1 MNGASPPSSSTASTG
16 GRLRLVARQLL
27 DVLKRVPIQPI
38 RAEHALSE
46 PPQALGTLC
55 IAQRGDLGGRGGAQ
69 NRMFHD
75 PWVAPERDENRIGE
89 RMLGVVRRVA
99 LVTCQSAHVPDV
111 RPVATPREKQL
122 TLLAAVLGSSVVF
135 LDATVT
141 SVALP
146 AIRGDLGGGL
156 AGQQWVTNAYLLALS
171 SLLLIGGSLGDVLGQ
186 KRVFLV
192 GVAGF
197 GLTSALCAVA
207 SSIPEL
213 CVFRSM
219 QGVCAA
225 LVTPTA
231 LAVIIHVF
239 AEDERA
245 RAIGTWTALSSIVGV
260 IGPFIGGL
268 LIAAGSWRLIF
279 LLNAPLVLVTV
290 TIARG
295 VPESANA
302 GIGGR
307 LDFPGALLAALAL
320 SGVVFAV
327 TEEPARGWSTL
338 VIGSLAA
345 GILGATAFVAHEAR
359 ARAPMLPLNLF
370 RERNFTI
377 GNLATLTAYLGLG
390 GVIFLLPVFLQEVSG
405 YSPVQAGLA
414 LLPVTSLMIVLSRR
428 FGALADRIGSRVL
441 ISLGALVAGCGLLLL
456 ARVDQRAD
464 YVSEILPAL
473 LVFGLGLA
481 MLVAPLTSTVLGAV
495 EEDHAGVAAAVNT
508 TLSRI
513 AQLFAVAV
521 LGAVVSLAFASRV
534 DATLRQSATDPAG
547 RQAISLAKR
556 QPLGAAS
563 LEGVRPG
570 ERLLLR
576 AAFDDAA
583 VHAFRVADTIA
594 AILVA
599 SGGLIAFAGIRNPRR
614 SVAAELCPA
623 GALCGA
629 SQELVHAR
637 HDRRSDRGFVD
648 HTVEIPSPEVAP

>member
-1 MNGASPPSSSTASTG
+1 M
-16 GRLRLVARQLL
+16 
-27 DVLKRVPIQPI
+27 
-38 RAEHALSE
+38 
-46 PPQALGTLC
+46 
-55 IAQRGDLGGRGGAQ
+55 
-69 NRMFHD
+69 
-75 PWVAPERDENRIGE
+75 
-89 RMLGVVRRVA
+89 
-99 LVTCQSAHVPDV
+99 
-111 RPVATPREKQL
+111 ATSREKQL
-122 TLLAAVLGSSVVF
+122 TLLAAVLGTSVVF
-135 LDATVT
+135 LDASVT
-141 SVALP
+141 GVALP

-197 GLTSALCAVA
+197 GITSALCAVA

-213 CVFRSM
+213 CAFRAM

-239 AEDERA
+239 PEDERA
-245 RAIGTWTALSSIVGV
+245 RAIGTWTAMSSVVGV
-260 IGPFIGGL
+260 IGPFVGGV

-290 TIARG
+290 TLIARG
-295 VPESANA
+295 IPEDASASSA
-302 GIGGR
+302 RR
-307 LDFPGALLAALAL
+307 LDLPGALLAAIAL
-320 SGVVFAV
+320 SGSVFAV

-338 VIGSLAA
+338 VAGSLAV
-345 GILGATAFVAHEAR
+345 GILGAIAFIAREAR
-359 ARAPMLPLNLF
+359 APAPMLPLSLF

-414 LLPVTSLMIVLSRR
+414 LLPVTSLLILFSRR
-428 FGALADRIGSRVL
+428 FGAIADRIGSRL
-441 ISLGALVAGCGLLLL
+441 PISLGALVAAGGLLLL
-456 ARVDQRAD
+456 ARVDRRAD
-464 YVSEILPAL
+464 YVSEVLPAL

-481 MLVAPLTSTVLGAV
+481 MLVAPLTATVLGAV

-508 TLSRI
+508 TLSRV

-521 LGAVVSLAFASRV
+521 LGAVVSLAFANRV
-534 DATLRQSATDPAG
+534 DATLRRAAIDAAG
-547 RQAISLAKR
+547 RAAITRAKR

-563 LEGVRPG
+563 LGGVRPG
-570 ERLLLR
+570 ERILLR
-576 AAFDDAA
+576 ATFDDAS
-583 VHAFRVADTIA
+583 VHAFRVADAIA
-594 AILVA
+594 AIFVV
-599 SGGLIAFAGIRNPRR
+599 SGGLIALAGVRNPRR
-614 SVAAELCPA
+614 MVAAELCPA

-629 SQELVHAR
+629 SQELVNTGQPR
-637 HDRRSDRGFVD
+637 IQDRGFVD
-648 HTVEIPSPEVAP
+648 RAVETPSRQVAR

>member
-1 MNGASPPSSSTASTG
+1 MGVRARAPSLITGREASGA
-16 GRLRLVARQLL
+16 
-27 DVLKRVPIQPI
+27 
-38 RAEHALSE
+38 
-46 PPQALGTLC
+46 
-55 IAQRGDLGGRGGAQ
+55 
-69 NRMFHD
+69 
-75 PWVAPERDENRIGE
+75 RDG
-89 RMLGVVRRVA
+89 
-99 LVTCQSAHVPDV
+99 QSAHVPGIQ
-111 RPVATPREKQL
+111 PVATSREKQL
-122 TLLAAVLGSSVVF
+122 TLLAAVLGTSVVF

-156 AGQQWVTNAYLLALS
+156 AGQQWVTNAYLLTLA
-171 SLLLIGGSLGDVLGQ
+171 SLLLSGGSLGDVLGQ

-213 CVFRSM
+213 CVFRAM
-219 QGVCAA
+219 QGACAA

-239 AEDERA
+239 PEDERA

-260 IGPFIGGL
+260 IGPFIGGV

-290 TIARG
+290 TLIARG
-295 VPESANA
+295 MPGSASA
-302 GIGGR
+302 GTAER
-307 LDFPGALLAALAL
+307 LDFSGALLAALAL
-320 SGVVFAV
+320 SGSVFAV
-327 TEEPARGWSTL
+327 TEEPAHGWSTL
-338 VIGSLAA
+338 VAGSLTA
-345 GILGATAFVAHEAR
+345 GILGAMGFVVREAR
-359 ARAPMLPLNLF
+359 ARAPMLPLSLF

-377 GNLATLTAYLGLG
+377 GNLATLTTYLGLG

-405 YSPVQAGLA
+405 YSPIQAGLA
-414 LLPVTSLMIVLSRR
+414 LLPVTSLTILLSRR
-428 FGALADRIGSRVL
+428 FGALADRVGSRVL

-464 YVSEILPAL
+464 YISEILPAL

-481 MLVAPLTSTVLGAV
+481 MLVAPLTATVLGAV
-495 EEDHAGVAAAVNT
+495 EGDHAGVAAAVNT
-508 TLSRI
+508 SLSRV

-521 LGAVVSLAFASRV
+521 LGAVVSLSFASRV
-534 DATLRQSATDPAG
+534 DATLRRSALDPAG
-547 RQAISLAKR
+547 RSALSRAKR
-556 QPLGAAS
+556 QPLVAAG
-563 LEGVRPG
+563 LVGVRSG
-570 ERLLLR
+570 ERVLLS
-576 AAFDDAA
+576 AAFDDAS
-583 VHAFRVADTIA
+583 VHAFRVADAIA
-594 AILVA
+594 AIFVV

-629 SQELVHAR
+629 SQELVQAR
-637 HDRRSDRGFVD
+637 
-648 HTVEIPSPEVAP
+648 EAVA

>member
-1 MNGASPPSSSTASTG
+1 
-16 GRLRLVARQLL
+16 
-27 DVLKRVPIQPI
+27 
-38 RAEHALSE
+38 
-46 PPQALGTLC
+46 
-55 IAQRGDLGGRGGAQ
+55 
-69 NRMFHD
+69 
-75 PWVAPERDENRIGE
+75 
-89 RMLGVVRRVA
+89 
-99 LVTCQSAHVPDV
+99 
-111 RPVATPREKQL
+111 VATPREKQL
-122 TLLAAVLGSSVVF
+122 TLLAAVLGTSVVF

-156 AGQQWVTNAYLLALS
+156 AGQQWVTNAYLLALG

-225 LVTPTA
+225 LVTPSS
-231 LAVIIHVF
+231 LAVIVHVF
-239 AEDERA
+239 PEDERA

-260 IGPFIGGL
+260 VGPFVGGV

-290 TIARG
+290 VLIARG
-295 VPESANA
+295 VPPSASS
-302 GIGGR
+302 GTGGR
-307 LDFPGALLAALAL
+307 LDFLGALLAAVAL
-320 SGVVFAV
+320 SGSVFAV
-327 TEEPARGWSTL
+327 TEEPARGWSTP
-338 VIGSLAA
+338 VVGSLAV
-345 GILGATAFVAHEAR
+345 GILGAMAFIAHEAR
-359 ARAPMLPLNLF
+359 ARAPMLPLRLF

-377 GNLATLTAYLGLG
+377 GNVATLTAYLGLG

-414 LLPVTSLMIVLSRR
+414 LLPVTLLMIVLSRR
-428 FGALADRIGSRVL
+428 FGALADRVGSRVL

-464 YVSEILPAL
+464 YASEVLPAL
-473 LVFGLGLA
+473 LVFGFGLA
-481 MLVAPLTSTVLGAV
+481 MLVAPLTATVLGAV

-508 TLSRI
+508 TLSRV

-521 LGAVVSLAFASRV
+521 LGAVVSVAFAGRV
-534 DATLRQSATDPAG
+534 DATLGRTALDPGSRAT
-547 RQAISLAKR
+547 INLAKR
-556 QPLGAAS
+556 QPLGSPS
-563 LEGVRPG
+563 LIGVPPG
-570 ERLLLR
+570 QRVLLR
-576 AAFDDAA
+576 ATFEDAS

-594 AILVA
+594 AVLVA
-599 SGGLIAFAGIRNPRR
+599 GGGLIALAGLRNPRR
-614 SVAAELCPA
+614 TVAAELCPA

-629 SQELVHAR
+629 SQELVNAR
-637 HDRRSDRGFVD
+637 QDRYSV
-648 HTVEIPSPEVAP
+648 TAAVAAAR

>member
-1 MNGASPPSSSTASTG
+1 M
-16 GRLRLVARQLL
+16 
-27 DVLKRVPIQPI
+27 
-38 RAEHALSE
+38 
-46 PPQALGTLC
+46 
-55 IAQRGDLGGRGGAQ
+55 LGGRG
-69 NRMFHD
+69 
-75 PWVAPERDENRIGE
+75 
-89 RMLGVVRRVA
+89 VA
-99 LVTCQSAHVPDV
+99 LATCQCARVPGI
-111 RPVATPREKQL
+111 RRVATPREKQL
-122 TLLAAVLGSSVVF
+122 TLLAAVLGTSVVF

-156 AGQQWVTNAYLLALS
+156 SGQQWVTNAYLLTLS

-219 QGVCAA
+219 QGVFAA

-239 AEDERA
+239 PEDERA
-245 RAIGTWTALSSIVGV
+245 KAIGTWTALSSIIGV
-260 IGPFIGGL
+260 IGPFVGGV

-290 TIARG
+290 TLIARG
-295 VPESANA
+295 VPASASA
-302 GIGGR
+302 GTAGR

-320 SGVVFAV
+320 SGSVFAV
-327 TEEPARGWSTL
+327 TEEPVRGWSTL

-345 GILGATAFVAHEAR
+345 GVLGAIAFVAREAR
-359 ARAPMLPLNLF
+359 AQTPMLPLSLF
-370 RERNFTI
+370 RVRNFTI
-377 GNLATLTAYLGLG
+377 GNVATLTAYLGLG
-390 GVIFLLPVFLQEVSG
+390 GVIFLLPVYLQEVSG

-464 YVSEILPAL
+464 YLSEVLPAL

-481 MLVAPLTSTVLGAV
+481 MLVAPLTATVLGAV

-508 TLSRI
+508 TLSRV

-521 LGAVVSLAFASRV
+521 LGAVVSLTFAGRV
-534 DATLRQSATDPAG
+534 DATLRRTALGPGA
-547 RQAISLAKR
+547 RAAISRAKR
-556 QPLGAAS
+556 QPLGS
-563 LEGVRPG
+563 PGPVGVPPG
-570 ERLLLR
+570 ERVLLR
-576 AAFDDAA
+576 ATFEDAS

-594 AILVA
+594 AMLVA
-599 SGGLIAFAGIRNPRR
+599 SGGLIALAGIRNPRR
-614 SVAAELCPA
+614 RVAAELCPA

-629 SQELVHAR
+629 SQELVGTGQ
-637 HDRRSDRGFVD
+637 S
-648 HTVEIPSPEVAP
+648 PSRA

>member
-1 MNGASPPSSSTASTG
+1 M
-16 GRLRLVARQLL
+16 LRLNAAAKGS
-27 DVLKRVPIQPI
+27 KRRCAASRTSI
-38 RAEHALSE
+38 S
-46 PPQALGTLC
+46 
-55 IAQRGDLGGRGGAQ
+55 
-69 NRMFHD
+69 
-75 PWVAPERDENRIGE
+75 
-89 RMLGVVRRVA
+89 
-99 LVTCQSAHVPDV
+99 LVTCQSARVPGI
-111 RPVATPREKQL
+111 RRVATPREKQL
-122 TLLAAVLGSSVVF
+122 TLLAAVLGTSVVF

-156 AGQQWVTNAYLLALS
+156 SGQQWVTNAYLLTLS

-219 QGVCAA
+219 QGVFAA

-239 AEDERA
+239 PEDERA
-245 RAIGTWTALSSIVGV
+245 KAIGTWTALSSIVGV
-260 IGPFIGGL
+260 IGPFIGGV

-279 LLNAPLVLVTV
+279 LLNAPLVLVTLV
-290 TIARG
+290 LIARG
-295 VPESANA
+295 VPASASA

-307 LDFPGALLAALAL
+307 LDFLGALLAAVAL
-320 SGVVFAV
+320 SGSVFAV
-327 TEEPARGWSTL
+327 TEQPARGWSTL
-338 VIGSLAA
+338 VIGSLAV
-345 GILGATAFVAHEAR
+345 GVLGAIAFIAHEAR
-359 ARAPMLPLNLF
+359 ARAPMLPLRLF

-377 GNLATLTAYLGLG
+377 GNVATLTAYLGLG

-414 LLPVTSLMIVLSRR
+414 LLPVTTLLIVLSRR

-441 ISLGALVAGCGLLLL
+441 ISLGALVASCGLLLL

-464 YVSEILPAL
+464 YISEVLPAL

-481 MLVAPLTSTVLGAV
+481 MLVAPLTATVLGAV
-495 EEDHAGVAAAVNT
+495 QEDHAGVAAAVNT

-521 LGAVVSLAFASRV
+521 LGAIVSLAFAGRV
-534 DATLRQSATDPAG
+534 DTTLGRTAIDPAG
-547 RQAISLAKR
+547 HAAISAAKR
-556 QPLGAAS
+556 QPLGSPS
-563 LEGVRPG
+563 LNGVPPG
-570 ERLLLR
+570 ERVLLR
-576 AAFDDAA
+576 ATFEDAS
-583 VHAFRVADTIA
+583 VHAFRVADVIA
-594 AILVA
+594 AVLVA
-599 SGGLIAFAGIRNPRR
+599 GGGLIALAGIRNPRR
-614 SVAAELCPA
+614 KVAAELCPA

-629 SQELVHAR
+629 SQELVATR
-637 HDRRSDRGFVD
+637 P
-648 HTVEIPSPEVAP
+648 T

>member
-1 MNGASPPSSSTASTG
+1 M
-16 GRLRLVARQLL
+16 
-27 DVLKRVPIQPI
+27 
-38 RAEHALSE
+38 
-46 PPQALGTLC
+46 
-55 IAQRGDLGGRGGAQ
+55 
-69 NRMFHD
+69 
-75 PWVAPERDENRIGE
+75 
-89 RMLGVVRRVA
+89 
-99 LVTCQSAHVPDV
+99 LVTCESAHVPDI
-111 RPVATPREKQL
+111 RGVATPREKQL
-122 TLLAAVLGSSVVF
+122 TLLAAVLGTSVVF

-156 AGQQWVTNAYLLALS
+156 AGQQWVTNAYLLTLS

-207 SSIPEL
+207 SSITEL

-239 AEDERA
+239 PEDERA

-260 IGPFIGGL
+260 IGPFIGGV

-290 TIARG
+290 TLIARG
-295 VPESANA
+295 VPSSASA
-302 GIGGR
+302 GSGGR
-307 LDFPGALLAALAL
+307 LDFLGALLAAVAL
-320 SGVVFAV
+320 SGSVFAV

-345 GILGATAFVAHEAR
+345 GVLGAIAFIAHEAR

-370 RERNFTI
+370 RARNFTI
-377 GNLATLTAYLGLG
+377 GNVATLTAYLGLG

-405 YSPVQAGLA
+405 YSPVQAGLS
-414 LLPVTSLMIVLSRR
+414 LLPVTALMIVLSRR

-441 ISLGALVAGCGLLLL
+441 ISLGALVAAGGLLLL

-464 YVSEILPAL
+464 YLSEVLPAL

-481 MLVAPLTSTVLGAV
+481 MLVAPLTATILGAV
-495 EEDHAGVAAAVNT
+495 QEDHAGVAAAVNT
-508 TLSRI
+508 TLSRV

-534 DATLRQSATDPAG
+534 DATLRRTALYPAG
-547 RQAISLAKR
+547 RSAIGRAKR
-556 QPLGAAS
+556 QPLGSPS
-563 LEGVRPG
+563 LAGVPPG
-570 ERLLLR
+570 ERVLLR
-576 AAFDDAA
+576 ATFEDAS
-583 VHAFRVADTIA
+583 VHAFRVADVIA

-599 SGGLIAFAGIRNPRR
+599 SGGLIALAGIRNPRR
-614 SVAAELCPA
+614 TVAAELCPA

-629 SQELVHAR
+629 SQELISTS
-637 HDRRSDRGFVD
+637 RR
-648 HTVEIPSPEVAP
+648 

>member
-1 MNGASPPSSSTASTG
+1 LIDI
-16 GRLRLVARQLL
+16 RL
-27 DVLKRVPIQPI
+27 
-38 RAEHALSE
+38 
-46 PPQALGTLC
+46 
-55 IAQRGDLGGRGGAQ
+55 IA
-69 NRMFHD
+69 
-75 PWVAPERDENRIGE
+75 
-89 RMLGVVRRVA
+89 
-99 LVTCQSAHVPDV
+99 TS
-111 RPVATPREKQL
+111 REKQL
-122 TLLAAVLGSSVVF
+122 TLLAAVLGTSVVF

-146 AIRGDLGGGL
+146 AIRNDLGGGL

-171 SLLLIGGSLGDVLGQ
+171 SLLLIGGSLGDVFGQ

-207 SSIPEL
+207 TSIPEL

-225 LVTPTA
+225 LVTPSA

-239 AEDERA
+239 PEDERA

-260 IGPFIGGL
+260 IGPFIGGV

-279 LLNAPLVLVTV
+279 LLNAPLVIVTV
-290 TIARG
+290 TLIARG
-295 VPESANA
+295 VPQSASA
-302 GIGGR
+302 GTGGR
-307 LDFPGALLAALAL
+307 LDFLGALLAAVAL
-320 SGVVFAV
+320 SGSVFAV
-327 TEEPARGWSTL
+327 TEEPTRGWSTL
-338 VIGSLAA
+338 VAGSLAV
-345 GILGATAFVAHEAR
+345 GVLGAMTFIAHEAR
-359 ARAPMLPLNLF
+359 ARTPMLPLSLF

-377 GNLATLTAYLGLG
+377 GNVATFTAYLGLG
-390 GVIFLLPVFLQEVSG
+390 GVIFLLPVFLQEVGG

-414 LLPVTSLMIVLSRR
+414 LLPVTLLMIVFSRR

-441 ISLGALVAGCGLLLL
+441 ISLGALIAAGGLLLL

-464 YVSEILPAL
+464 YLNEVLPGL

-481 MLVAPLTSTVLGAV
+481 MLVAPLTATVLGAV

-508 TLSRI
+508 TLSRV

-521 LGAVVSLAFASRV
+521 LGAVVSLAFAGRV
-534 DATLRQSATDPAG
+534 DATLGRTALAPGSRATII
-547 RQAISLAKR
+547 RAKR
-556 QPLGAAS
+556 QPLGPPS
-563 LEGVRPG
+563 LTGVPPG
-570 ERLLLR
+570 ERVVLR
-576 AAFDDAA
+576 ATFEDAS

-594 AILVA
+594 AVLVA
-599 SGGLIAFAGIRNPRR
+599 AGGLIALAGIRNPRR
-614 SVAAELCPA
+614 TVAAELCPA

-637 HDRRSDRGFVD
+637 PDRRSDRGFID
-648 HTVEIPSPEVAP
+648 RTFETPSRQVPR

>member
-1 MNGASPPSSSTASTG
+1 MAAFCAMLGRRRRLESCAS
-16 GRLRLVARQLL
+16 
-27 DVLKRVPIQPI
+27 
-38 RAEHALSE
+38 
-46 PPQALGTLC
+46 
-55 IAQRGDLGGRGGAQ
+55 QRDAGRGRSLAW
-69 NRMFHD
+69 HD
-75 PWVAPERDENRIGE
+75 I
-89 RMLGVVRRVA
+89 
-99 LVTCQSAHVPDV
+99 
-111 RPVATPREKQL
+111 RPIATSREKQL
-122 TLLAAVLGSSVVF
+122 TLLAAVLGTSVVF

-156 AGQQWVTNAYLLALS
+156 AGQQWVTNAYLLTLA

-207 SSIPEL
+207 SSIAEL

-225 LVTPTA
+225 LVTPSA
-231 LAVIIHVF
+231 LAVIVHVF
-239 AEDERA
+239 PEDERA

-260 IGPFIGGL
+260 LGPFIGGV

-279 LLNAPLVLVTV
+279 LLNAPLVVVTV
-290 TIARG
+290 TLIARG
-295 VPESANA
+295 VPGSAS
-302 GIGGR
+302 IDRRGR

-320 SGVVFAV
+320 SGSVFAV
-327 TEEPARGWSTL
+327 TEEPAHGWSTL
-338 VIGSLAA
+338 VAGSLAA
-345 GILGATAFVAHEAR
+345 GILGAMAFVAREAR
-359 ARAPMLPLNLF
+359 ARAPMLPLSLF

-377 GNLATLTAYLGLG
+377 GNVATLTAYLGLG

-414 LLPVTSLMIVLSRR
+414 LLPVTLLMIVLSRR

-464 YVSEILPAL
+464 YINEVLPAL

-481 MLVAPLTSTVLGAV
+481 MLVAPLTATVLGAV

-508 TLSRI
+508 TLSRV

-521 LGAVVSLAFASRV
+521 LGAVVSLAFAGRV
-534 DATLRQSATDPAG
+534 DATLRRSAIDPAG
-547 RQAISLAKR
+547 RSAISRAKR
-556 QPLGAAS
+556 QPLGAVS
-563 LEGVRPG
+563 MEEVRPG
-570 ERLLLR
+570 ERVLLR
-576 AAFDDAA
+576 AAFDDAS
-583 VHAFRVADTIA
+583 VHAFRVADVIA
-594 AILVA
+594 AMLVV

-614 SVAAELCPA
+614 TVAAGLCPA

-637 HDRRSDRGFVD
+637 QG
-648 HTVEIPSPEVAP
+648 